1 MPDTPLY
8 GTVRAEAW
16 HDVHPL
22 IHGDR
27 GCFAGRKSLPV
38 LRGTLVHVTVERLPD
53 GRDPH
58 RAMWLWHAGP
68 GPLSLDELWR
78 AYLARFDIE
87 HAIRTLKGILGLTAA
102 KVRAPEQ
109 ADRWVRLLMAAH
121 AQLLLARPLAADLR
135 RPWEKQPDP
144 ARPLAPGRVRR
155 GFRNIRRAWHTRP
168 CRETL
173 PPRARPAERQQQRPS
188 TPPPSPRR
196 SRHATH
202 SQAVLTREKVK
213 T

>member
-1 MPDTPLY
+1 M
-8 GTVRAEAW
+8 
-16 HDVHPL
+16 HPL

-27 GCFAGRKSLPV
+27 GWFAGRKHLPV
-38 LRGTLVHVTVERLPD
+38 LRGTLIHVTVERLPD

-102 KVRAPEQ
+102 KVRDPGQ

-121 AQLLLARPLAADLR
+121 AQLLLARPLTADLR

-144 ARPLAPGRVRR
+144 ARPLAPAGSAA
-155 GFRNIRRAWHTRP
+155 GFATSAVAWG
-168 CRETL
+168 
-173 PPRARPAERQQQRPS
+173 
-188 TPPPSPRR
+188 PPPVSRNPPAPDPAGPKAAAKAQLPATFSPAKPACHAQQTRR
-196 SRHATH
+196 
-202 SQAVLTREKVK
+202 
-213 T
+213 